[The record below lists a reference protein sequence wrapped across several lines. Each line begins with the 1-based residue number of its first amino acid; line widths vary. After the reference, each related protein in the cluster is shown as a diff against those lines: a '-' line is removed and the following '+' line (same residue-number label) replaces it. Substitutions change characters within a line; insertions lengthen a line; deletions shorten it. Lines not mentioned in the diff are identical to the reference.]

1 MKKIKILLL
10 NILFFLI
17 LSSCYNSSIN
27 YDTTRLKGSKAYA
40 YNIEDEIIE
49 LVNVELIINDPK
61 DVFDLYTLNFNYL
74 PIGYSSMAINGLEL
88 YSYKIINDD
97 VYYNVNE
104 YIRLVYDFDIFYELI
119 IKTNK
124 LIGFNNTYIVF
135 KNNIYENSTIN
146 P

>member
-1 MKKIKILLL
+1 M
-10 NILFFLI
+10 
-17 LSSCYNSSIN
+17 LSSCYTSSIN

-49 LVNVELIINDPK
+49 LVNVELIINNPK

-74 PIGYSSMAINGLEL
+74 PIGYSSMAINVL
-88 YSYKIINDD
+88 D

-104 YIRLVYDFDIFYELI
+104 YISLVYDFDIFYELI